1 MVVLPVF
8 FVPVD
13 RDIQG
18 SPFATLPRAPF
29 WCWHKPT
36 ILSMNIQAAVICL
49 LSGQQDVC
57 HHLTLDYCLSFKT
70 AQTLW
75 LSSHS
80 SLHRKQK
87 RHSSS
92 TFTNHLAWITVKS
105 TISAFIPCRRLQ
117 DHHIQTWIRGIWAH
131 IHSTSRSGMWGT
143 PTPDSWYTE
152 TQKLDLGICYMTAS
166 NMCHNTLLDI
176 ALSQGKN
183 H

>member
-57 HHLTLDYCLSFKT
+57 HHLTRNYCLSFKT

-80 SLHRKQK
+80 SLHRSRKGTRPARSQ
-87 RHSSS
+87 
-92 TFTNHLAWITVKS
+92 ITLPGLQWKAQSLLLYLVEGYK
-105 TISAFIPCRRLQ
+105 TIIFKLESVEYGHTFIPQVEVACGELQ
-117 DHHIQTWIRGIWAH
+117 LQILDI
-131 IHSTSRSGMWGT
+131 
-143 PTPDSWYTE
+143 
-152 TQKLDLGICYMTAS
+152 QKLRSWI
-166 NMCHNTLLDI
+166 
-176 ALSQGKN
+176 
-183 H
+183 